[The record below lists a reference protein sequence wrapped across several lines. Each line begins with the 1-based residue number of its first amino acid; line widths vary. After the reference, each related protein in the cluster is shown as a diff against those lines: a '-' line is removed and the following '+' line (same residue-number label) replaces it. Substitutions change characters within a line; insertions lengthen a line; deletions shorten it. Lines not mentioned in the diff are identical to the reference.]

1 MADLMEKLDGPRTAQ
16 QELFYDLEDATAV
29 LAWSVAELTTVA
41 GLAKSPDE
49 AIALNLEQSCI
60 DLGKLAEKLSD
71 ADAIA
76 LMGLVGTLYEEAD
89 RLVGYAEEVKTCRI
103 KRATE

>member
-1 MADLMEKLDGPRTAQ
+1 MDNRYKAMALTKPNQQLRRDLK
-16 QELFYDLEDATAV
+16 
-29 LAWSVAELTTVA
+29 
-41 GLAKSPDE
+41 
-49 AIALNLEQSCI
+49 AIASNLEESCI

-89 RLVGYAEEVKTCRI
+89 RLVGYADEVKTAHITRVS
-103 KRATE
+103 R

>member
-1 MADLMEKLDGPRTAQ
+1 MNLKEIAMSLTKPNQQLRRDLK
-16 QELFYDLEDATAV
+16 
-29 LAWSVAELTTVA
+29 
-41 GLAKSPDE
+41 
-49 AIALNLEQSCI
+49 AIASNLEQSCI

-89 RLVGYAEEVKTCRI
+89 RLVGYAEQVKSGQI
-103 KRATE
+103 KRDRKSTR

>member
-1 MADLMEKLDGPRTAQ
+1 MPLTKPNQQLRRDLK
-16 QELFYDLEDATAV
+16 
-29 LAWSVAELTTVA
+29 
-41 GLAKSPDE
+41 

-71 ADAIA
+71 ADAIV

-89 RLVGYAEEVKTCRI
+89 RLVGYADEVKAGIVVRKMLLKQKLMPTAFSDDLA
-103 KRATE
+103 KD

>member
-1 MADLMEKLDGPRTAQ
+1 MSLTKPNQQLRRDLK
-16 QELFYDLEDATAV
+16 
-29 LAWSVAELTTVA
+29 
-41 GLAKSPDE
+41 
-49 AIALNLEQSCI
+49 AIASNLEESCI

-89 RLVGYAEEVKTCRI
+89 RLVGYAEEVKTGRI
-103 KRATE
+103 SRAAEQRK

>member
-1 MADLMEKLDGPRTAQ
+1 MGLTKPNQQLRRDLK
-16 QELFYDLEDATAV
+16 
-29 LAWSVAELTTVA
+29 
-41 GLAKSPDE
+41 
-49 AIALNLEQSCI
+49 AIAFNLEQSCV

-89 RLVGYAEEVKTCRI
+89 RLVCYEDEVKASRI
-103 KRATE
+103 TRSK

>member
-1 MADLMEKLDGPRTAQ
+1 MPLTKPNQ
-16 QELFYDLEDATAV
+16 QLRRDF
-29 LAWSVAELTTVA
+29 
-41 GLAKSPDE
+41 K
-49 AIALNLEQSCI
+49 AIVFNLEQSCM

-89 RLVGYAEEVKTCRI
+89 RLVGYAEEVKVERITRLKQQPFVQVKITIVIVFCRYREI
-103 KRATE
+103 

>member
-1 MADLMEKLDGPRTAQ
+1 MSLTKLNEQLRRDLK
-16 QELFYDLEDATAV
+16 
-29 LAWSVAELTTVA
+29 
-41 GLAKSPDE
+41 
-49 AIALNLEQSCI
+49 AIASNLEESCI

-89 RLVGYAEEVKTCRI
+89 RLVGYADEVKAGQISRR
-103 KRATE
+103 KRE